1 MFIQCPSLV
10 QDAKEPASA
19 EGELMSSSNLVRL
32 GGGLTSAAAG
42 ILLLVGHLLNLGGD
56 PEYGTVLGSLW
67 VLTAHVLLVFAFV
80 ALYVAQAQQ
89 SGLLGTS
96 GMVLSVVGTTL
107 ASGVILVE
115 IAGASGAEVGA
126 VLEVG
131 PTGALA
137 LLAGLA
143 FLTGLILLGVAT
155 MRAGVFPYWAGLL
168 LIAGDVVFGAA
179 SFAGSA
185 SLVVEVIGAL
195 IACAA
200 FVWLGLAL
208 LSGTRSGAPAGQPA
222 HVS

>member
-1 MFIQCPSLV
+1 VFIQCPSLV
-10 QDAKEPASA
+10 QDAKESASA

-56 PEYGTVLGSLW
+56 LEYGTVLGSLS

-208 LSGTRSGAPAGQPA
+208 LSGTRSGVPAGQPA